1 MNKDNRRSNSYY
13 LIYKKLLLG
22 IAIQL
27 LAFLKLKRKQVK
39 TNEVMPF
46 ATIRKELET
55 AILSKSETQI
65 YDIAYMWNLKY
76 DTNELICKT
85 ETDSLT

>member
-1 MNKDNRRSNSYY
+1 
-13 LIYKKLLLG
+13 
-22 IAIQL
+22 
-27 LAFLKLKRKQVK
+27 
-39 TNEVMPF
+39 MPF

-85 ETDSLT
+85 ETDSLTQKTNLWLVKGKGEG